1 MVEFSL
7 KGTVAKAYLLGNS
20 NEYAHNVTVKLD
32 EDEIEKIKAVV
43 SKAPNCK
50 NGEEY
55 RWPFIGSNAKFSSK
69 DDVDSKFKFVWRVED
84 ENQAHEIDVRKPA
97 AQEVEKI
104 RQGCQVYIE
113 YIPLSYSGR
122 EATKSKN

>member
-7 KGTVAKAYLLGNS
+7 KGTIVKVNLLSNS
-20 NEYAHNVTVKLD
+20 NGYAHNVTVKLD

-55 RWPFIGSNAKFSSK
+55 RWPFIG
-69 DDVDSKFKFVWRVED
+69 FKR
-84 ENQAHEIDVRKPA
+84 EI
-97 AQEVEKI
+97 
-104 RQGCQVYIE
+104 
-113 YIPLSYSGR
+113 
-122 EATKSKN
+122 